1 MSSPQKLLY
10 WLIDLSAP
18 LIPCLPKKKVLK
30 IHIEKSLK
38 SGQTKGCALKRASN
52 ITLGIKAQ
60 ATVSK
65 DLFEMALYS
74 PGTPFDKEVMEA
86 ETMEGDRTRVL
97 CSNMPSVKLC
107 LVPAS
112 HVYDHDRKLW
122 STTTL
127 YNDQAAADQG
137 L

>member
-1 MSSPQKLLY
+1 MLPIRLYSKMILSSSMPSPQKLLH

-18 LIPCLPKKKVLK
+18 LIPCLPKKKFLK
-30 IHIEKSLK
+30 IHTEKSLK

-74 PGTPFDKEVMEA
+74 PGTPFGKEVTEA
-86 ETMEGDRTRVL
+86 ETVEGGRMRVL
-97 CSNMPSVKLC
+97 CSVRL
-107 LVPAS
+107 
-112 HVYDHDRKLW
+112 LW
-122 STTTL
+122 
-127 YNDQAAADQG
+127 
-137 L
+137 